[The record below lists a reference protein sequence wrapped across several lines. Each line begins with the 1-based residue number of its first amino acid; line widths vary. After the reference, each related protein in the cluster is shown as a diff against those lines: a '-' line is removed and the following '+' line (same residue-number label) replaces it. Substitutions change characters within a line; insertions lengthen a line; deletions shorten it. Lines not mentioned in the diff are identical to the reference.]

1 MPSQKITES
10 SAKKMAG
17 NSLRD
22 TEVRGFVLQQR
33 KTGKFFYYEYQSP
46 VTRKN
51 RKHPLGKH
59 GEVTVDAAREQA
71 KIAAGQVARGE
82 DPQEQK
88 QAFRASIERQK
99 METLGAFLEAGYRDV
114 TPAKT
119 ANEVIPIIKKHFS
132 EYLDKPMSAITPWN
146 MEKWKKAYPGKP
158 SGANRVLTRLRGV
171 LSKAV
176 KAGLLIASPLSEVK
190 KMKED
195 KSQKIRYLTAEEE
208 QRLFAVIETRQAKHR
223 EERQRYIKWC
233 EERKMEAPQDLSGAF
248 TDHIKP
254 MVLVKLNTG
263 IRRGELFNL
272 KVSDLDLNARLLTVV
287 GEGAKSGQ
295 TRQVFLNDVAFQTLV
310 TWLNQTQNSELVF
323 PSPKTGKRFDN
334 INKAWREIRTKAGL
348 PDLRLHDLRHTFGTR
363 LAHDRV
369 DLVTIKELM
378 GHESLDT
385 TARYLHT
392 SDERKIQAVQGL
404 SKWK

>member
-1 MPSQKITES
+1 MSSKKITES
-10 SAKKMAG
+10 SAKKMTG

-22 TEVRGFVLQQR
+22 TEVRGFVLQKR

-71 KIAAGQVARGE
+71 KIAAGQAAKGV

-88 QAFRASIERQK
+88 QAVRASIERQK
-99 METLGAFLEAGYRDV
+99 KETLGAFLEAGYRDV
-114 TPAKT
+114 TPTKT
-119 ANEVIPIIKKHFS
+119 ADEVIPIIKKHFN
-132 EYLDKPMSAITPWN
+132 EYLDKPMSAITPWS

-158 SGANRVLTRLRGV
+158 SGANRILTRLRGV

-176 KAGLLIASPLSEVK
+176 KAGLLLKSPLSEVK
-190 KMKED
+190 KLKED
-195 KSQKIRYLTAEEE
+195 KNKKIRYLAPEEE
-208 QRLFAVIETRQAKHR
+208 HRLLTAIDNRQTKHR
-223 EERQRYIKWC
+223 EERQRHIKWC
-233 EERKMEAPQDLSGAF
+233 RERSKEAPEELADAF

-263 IRRGELFNL
+263 LRRGELFNL

-287 GEGAKSGQ
+287 GDGAKSGQ
-295 TRQVFLNDVAFQTLV
+295 TRQVFLNDTAFQALV
-310 TWLNQTQNSELVF
+310 SWLNQTQNNELVF
-323 PSPKTGKRFDN
+323 PSPVTGKRFDN
-334 INKAWREIRTKAGL
+334 IYKSWREIRAKAGL

-363 LAHDRV
+363 LAHNRV

-392 SDERKIQAVQGL
+392 SDERKMRAVQGL
-404 SKWK
+404 AK